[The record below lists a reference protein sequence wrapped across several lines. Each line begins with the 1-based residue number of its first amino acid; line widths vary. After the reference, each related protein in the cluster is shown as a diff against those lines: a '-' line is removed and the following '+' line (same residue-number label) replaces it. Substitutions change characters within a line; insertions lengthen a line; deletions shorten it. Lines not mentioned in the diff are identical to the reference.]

1 MMLFLILVAAIL
13 VALNF
18 DVIVRVIGVFVLLL
32 FLAALIG

>member
-1 MMLFLILVAAIL
+1 MLFLIIVAAIL

-18 DVIVRVIGVFVLLL
+18 DVIVRVIGAFVLLL